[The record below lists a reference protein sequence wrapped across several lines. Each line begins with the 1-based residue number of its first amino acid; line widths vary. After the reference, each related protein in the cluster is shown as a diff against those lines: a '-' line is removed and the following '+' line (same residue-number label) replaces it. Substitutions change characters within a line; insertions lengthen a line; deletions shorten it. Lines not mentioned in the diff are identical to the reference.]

1 MKTGKSTGVIILV
14 ASLLLAVTLM
24 DTWMVFGQ
32 TRKQTRQ
39 TGMYQLETISG
50 KLESTINDAEKLTM
64 ETAIASQSLTDDKE
78 KLANFIYSK
87 KAEVLALNMGAFNV
101 YAAGSDWSIIPDFD
115 MPEDYVATQRSW
127 YLGAKKNNGKT
138 YVTPPYQD
146 AMTGEICYTV
156 AVMLNDGDTVFAI
169 DYTME
174 NIQSHIEQMYE
185 TGSHNAVIVTDEGI
199 IAGCSDQTLIGKSL
213 VHSLPDYAGIF
224 SLARNKNEVVT
235 ARIRARL
242 LYENLFATK
251 SGNGWY
257 LIISEDDWELY
268 KNSYIQLFVTILLSL
283 ALFVIII
290 LLYLLA
296 WNNQKRAEKA
306 LASKEEFLN
315 NISGELHKPLSNILA
330 SSGKEGIKDAEDLD
344 VAMAKIHAEGER
356 LSEMIGQ
363 MFSYSSLMRTQE
375 HETGRSKATK
385 GMNRHFRT
393 WIIILMLIV
402 MAVSLY
408 ANVSATYRW
417 GKVQMQ
423 RSAEDYEFSLA
434 EWINTQK
441 SILDMFASVISTNPE
456 MLDDYQ
462 GTIAYLDRITKQYPE
477 ISASYMTN
485 PDLQPTVFMNTGW
498 KPEKDWHVEERQWYI
513 DTLEAKDGWSIS
525 APYYD
530 EQTGGY
536 CVTFSERVYDAKT
549 GEFLGNF
556 GIDFFMDKLVD
567 ILGGSYSETGYA
579 FLVDPEGY
587 IINHPYGAYQMSGDK
602 KTNISEL
609 SYGNLKVDGNSILLF
624 KDYDGLSRILIAL
637 RNVDS
642 NFIVYVVASAW
653 MLYGKIFVY
662 SALCMIAFAI
672 CLVLIYRVLSNL
684 IRWQD
689 ETNDKMRA
697 AADMAIAAGKAKS
710 EFLAQMSHE
719 IRTPIN
725 AVLGMNEMILRE
737 TKDENILDYADS
749 IRSAG
754 KTLLSIINSILD
766 FSKIEDGKMEIIP
779 VKYELANLIRNLV
792 NSISERA
799 KGKNLEFEVKA
810 DENLPSE
817 LLGDDVRI
825 EQVLMNLLT
834 NAVKYTEH
842 GKVTFIVKEAQ
853 RNADMVVLDMEVR
866 DTGIGIRKEDMGKL
880 FESFERLEEKRNR
893 NIEGTGLGM
902 SIVTKLLK
910 MMGSELQVESV
921 YGEGSRFSFR
931 LKQEIVNDAPMGD
944 PLTKLEKVKDA
955 GSGEQHLS
963 APRAKVLVVDDNA
976 MNLKVAKNLMKL
988 FSIKPDMA
996 ASGEEAIRMIK
1007 GKKYDIVFLDH
1018 MMPKMDGI
1026 ETLAKLNEGK
1036 LIGEDL
1042 AVIALTANAVVGAK
1056 EYYLKAGFRDYLS
1069 KPIDLENLEQ
1079 ILKKYLPALESS
1091 EEESIMEFPVQEE
1104 TEGNTADT
1112 GNAEGITADAGNA
1125 DGNTADAGEL
1135 STQDILQEL
1144 EKLSISTKK
1153 GLLYCAGDEDFLID
1167 MLKDYVAA
1175 YPEKSAELEEC
1186 YQKQEWKDYQTY
1198 AHALKSTSK
1207 TVGAVEL
1214 SEEARLLEEAV
1225 GNGEFA
1231 YINANHEGLMEHYRK
1246 LTRDVGELLK

>member
-1 MKTGKSTGVIILV
+1 MKTGKGTGVIILV
-14 ASLLLAVTLM
+14 ASLLFAVTFM
-24 DTWMVFGQ
+24 DTWMVFDQ
-32 TRKQTRQ
+32 TRTQTKE
-39 TGMYQLETISG
+39 TGIYQLETISG

-64 ETAIASQSLTDDKE
+64 ETAIAAQALMGDKE
-78 KLANFIYSK
+78 ALTEFINAK
-87 KAEVLALNMGAFNV
+87 KAAILAQDTGAFNV
-101 YAAGSDWSIIPDFD
+101 YMAGSQWSIIPDFD

-127 YLGAKKNNGKT
+127 YLGAKKNGGKT

-146 AMTGEICYTV
+146 AMTGDICYTV
-156 AVMLNDGDTVFAI
+156 SVMLNDGDTVFSI

-199 IAGCSDQTLIGKSL
+199 IAGCSDQTMIGKSL
-213 VHSLPDYAGIF
+213 IHSLPDYAGIF
-224 SLARNKNEVVT
+224 SLAKNKNEVVT
-235 ARIRARL
+235 ARIKARL

-268 KNSYIQLFVTILLSL
+268 KASYIQLIVTILLSL

-290 LLYLLA
+290 LLYLLTLKS
-296 WNNQKRAEKA
+296 QKRTEKA
-306 LASKEEFLN
+306 LESKEEFLN
-315 NISGELHKPLSNILA
+315 NISGELHKPLSKILA
-330 SSGKEGIKDAEDLD
+330 ASGREGIKDVEDID
-344 VAMAKIHAEGER
+344 VTMAKIHAEGER

-363 MFSYSSLMRTQE
+363 MFSYSSLKKTQVQDGRRT
-375 HETGRSKATK
+375 KAAK
-385 GMNRHFRT
+385 SMNRHFRT
-393 WIIILMLIV
+393 WIILLLLIV

-408 ANVSATYRW
+408 VNMSATYRW
-417 GKVQMQ
+417 GNVQMQ

-456 MLDDYQ
+456 MLEDYE
-462 GTIAYLDRITKQYPE
+462 GTVAYLDRITKQYPE
-477 ISASYMTN
+477 ISASYMSN
-485 PDLQPTVFMNTGW
+485 PNLNPTVYMNTGW

-567 ILGGSYSETGYA
+567 ILGGSYSNTGYA

-587 IINHPYGAYQMSGDK
+587 VINHPYGAYQMSRDK

-609 SYGNLKVDGNSILLF
+609 TYGSLRVDGKSIILI
-624 KDYDGLSRILIAL
+624 KDYDGQIRILIAM

-653 MLYGKIFVY
+653 MIYGKIFIYGAVCLIVFFI
-662 SALCMIAFAI
+662 S
-672 CLVLIYRVLSNL
+672 LVLIYRVLTNL

-689 ETNDKMRA
+689 ETNEKMKA
-697 AADMAIAAGKAKS
+697 AADLAIAAGKAKS
-710 EFLAQMSHE
+710 QFLAQMSHE

-737 TKDENILDYADS
+737 TKDKGILDYAES
-749 IRSAG
+749 IQSAG

-766 FSKIEDGKMEIIP
+766 FSKIEDGKMEILP
-779 VKYELANLIRNLV
+779 VKYELASLIRNLV

-799 KGKNLEFEVKA
+799 KSKNLELEVNV

-842 GKVTFIVKEAQ
+842 GKITLNIREAR
-853 RNADMVVLDMEVR
+853 RNADVVVLDMEVM

-910 MMGSELQVESV
+910 MMESELHVESV
-921 YGEGSRFSFR
+921 YGEGSKFSFR
-931 LKQEIVNDAPMGD
+931 IKQEIVNDAPMGD
-944 PLTKLEKVKDA
+944 PLVKSEKVKDN
-955 GSGEQHLS
+955 GSEEEHLS
-963 APRAKVLVVDDNA
+963 APWAKVLVVDDNA

-988 FSIKPDMA
+988 FSITPDMA
-996 ASGEEAIRMIK
+996 SSGEEAIGMISK
-1007 GKKYDIVFLDH
+1007 NRYDIVFLDH
-1018 MMPKMDGI
+1018 MMPRMDGL
-1026 ETLAKLNEGK
+1026 ETLEKLNEGK
-1036 LIGEDL
+1036 LISEDL
-1042 AVIALTANAVVGAK
+1042 PVIALTANAVVGAK

-1079 ILKKYLPALESS
+1079 ILKKYLPVLDSLPED
-1091 EEESIMEFPVQEE
+1091 SIMEYPAQEE
-1104 TEGNTADT
+1104 TDEEASNKTVRDT
-1112 GNAEGITADAGNA
+1112 QEILL
-1125 DGNTADAGEL
+1125 EL
-1135 STQDILQEL
+1135 DRLSVSTE
-1144 EKLSISTKK
+1144 T
-1153 GLLYCAGDEDFLID
+1153 GLAYCAGDEEFLIE
-1167 MLKDYVAA
+1167 MLKDFATA
-1175 YPEKSAELEEC
+1175 YPEKSAAIEASR
-1186 YQKQEWKDYQTY
+1186 KNGNWKDYRTY
-1198 AHALKSTSK
+1198 VHALKSTAK
-1207 TVGAVEL
+1207 TVGILNL
-1214 SEEARLLEEAV
+1214 SEEARLLEEAAK
-1225 GNGEFA
+1225 NEDIA
-1231 YINANHEGLMEHYRK
+1231 YIELHHKDMMENYRRLAEAIGSLVK
-1246 LTRDVGELLK
+1246 DH